1 MHRVGQVLFIILNKK
16 QQVIPVQ
23 VTEQI
28 VRRTLTGEDISYIVS
43 IPAREGF
50 KPMTLE
56 QIDGEVFTS
65 IDLVKERMFANAT
78 EVINAIS
85 DKAKNVAKN
94 RFDYNPEESN
104 ADLDASSEAFLDE
117 SDLVSSEP
125 KEPKPA
131 ANEALVELGDGTVA
145 KVKLPDLAGL

>member
-28 VRRTLTGEDISYIVS
+28 VRRTLNGEEISYTVS
-43 IPAREGF
+43 IPAREGL

-65 IDLVKERMFANAT
+65 IDQVKERMFENAT
-78 EVINAIS
+78 EVINAITE
-85 DKAKNVAKN
+85 KAGTVAKN
-94 RFDYNPEESN
+94 RFDYSPTESETN
-104 ADLDASSEAFLDE
+104 QSVDALTDDDVLVTPRSNERKAGPGEAMVD
-117 SDLVSSEP
+117 
-125 KEPKPA
+125 
-131 ANEALVELGDGTVA
+131 LGDGTVA
-145 KVKLPDLAGL
+145 KVKLPDLTGM

>member
-28 VRRTLTGEDISYIVS
+28 VRRTLSGEETSYIVS
-43 IPAREGF
+43 IPAREGL

-65 IDLVKERMFANAT
+65 IDQVKERMFENAT
-78 EVINAIS
+78 EVINAITE
-85 DKAKNVAKN
+85 KAGAVAKN
-94 RFDYNPEESN
+94 RFDYNPAESETSTSV
-104 ADLDASSEAFLDE
+104 DALTDDDVLVTPQGNERKAGPGEAMVD
-117 SDLVSSEP
+117 
-125 KEPKPA
+125 
-131 ANEALVELGDGTVA
+131 LGDGTVA
-145 KVKLPDLAGL
+145 KVKLPDLAGM

>member
-28 VRRTLTGEDISYIVS
+28 VRRTLNGEEISYTVS
-43 IPAREGF
+43 IPAREGL

-65 IDLVKERMFANAT
+65 IDQVKERMFDNAT
-78 EVINAIS
+78 EVINAITE
-85 DKAKNVAKN
+85 KAGTVAKN
-94 RFDYNPEESN
+94 RFDYSPTESETN
-104 ADLDASSEAFLDE
+104 QAVDALTDDDVLVTPRSNERKAGPGEAMVD
-117 SDLVSSEP
+117 
-125 KEPKPA
+125 
-131 ANEALVELGDGTVA
+131 LGDGTVA
-145 KVKLPDLAGL
+145 KVKLPDLAGM

>member
-28 VRRTLTGEDISYIVS
+28 VRRTLNGEEISYTVS
-43 IPAREGF
+43 IPAREGL

-65 IDLVKERMFANAT
+65 IDQVKERMFENAT
-78 EVINAIS
+78 EVINAITE
-85 DKAKNVAKN
+85 KAGTVAKN
-94 RFDYNPEESN
+94 RFDYNPVESETSQSV
-104 ADLDASSEAFLDE
+104 DALTDDDVLVTPRGNERKPGPGEAMVD
-117 SDLVSSEP
+117 
-125 KEPKPA
+125 
-131 ANEALVELGDGTVA
+131 LGDGTVA
-145 KVKLPDLAGL
+145 KVKLPDLAGM

>member
-28 VRRTLTGEDISYIVS
+28 VRRTLNGEEISYTVS
-43 IPAREGF
+43 IPAREGL

-65 IDLVKERMFANAT
+65 IDQVKERMFENAT
-78 EVINAIS
+78 EVINAITE
-85 DKAKNVAKN
+85 KAGAVAKN
-94 RFDYNPEESN
+94 RFDYQPELNEHNDSSSVEPLTDDDVLVTPRNN
-104 ADLDASSEAFLDE
+104 AKSPGPGEAMVD
-117 SDLVSSEP
+117 
-125 KEPKPA
+125 
-131 ANEALVELGDGTVA
+131 LGDGTVA
-145 KVKLPDLAGL
+145 KVKLPNITGM

>member
-1 MHRVGQVLFIILNKK
+1 MYNVGQVLFIILNKK

-28 VRRTLTGEDISYIVS
+28 VRRTLNGEETSYTVS
-43 IPAREGF
+43 IPARDNV

-65 IDLVKERMFANAT
+65 IEDVKSRMFENAT

-85 DKAKNVAKN
+85 EKAYTVAKN
-94 RFDYNPEESN
+94 RFGFESN
-104 ADLDASSEAFLDE
+104 PAPTTDNSPETLLDE
-117 SDLVSSEP
+117 DVLITPPS
-125 KEPKPA
+125 KGKPPA
-131 ANEALVELGDGTVA
+131 PDEVNVDLGDGTVA

>member
-28 VRRTLTGEDISYIVS
+28 VRRTLNGEETSYTVA
-43 IPAREGF
+43 IPAREGL

-65 IDLVKERMFANAT
+65 IEQVKERMFENAT
-78 EVINAIS
+78 EVINAITE
-85 DKAKNVAKN
+85 KAGNVAKN
-94 RFDYNPEESN
+94 RFDYSH
-104 ADLDASSEAFLDE
+104 AKSDLDE
-117 SDLVSSEP
+117 SAVALTDDDVLVTSRNNK
-125 KEPKPA
+125 KEPGPG
-131 ANEALVELGDGTVA
+131 EAMVDLGDGTVA
-145 KVKLPDLAGL
+145 KVKLPDLAGM

>member
-28 VRRTLTGEDISYIVS
+28 VRRTLNGEEISYTVS
-43 IPAREGF
+43 IPAREGL

-65 IDLVKERMFANAT
+65 IDQVKERMFENAT
-78 EVINAIS
+78 EVINAITE
-85 DKAKNVAKN
+85 KAGTVAKN
-94 RFDYNPEESN
+94 RFDYSPTESETN
-104 ADLDASSEAFLDE
+104 QSVDALTDDDVLVTPRSNERKAGPGEAMVD
-117 SDLVSSEP
+117 
-125 KEPKPA
+125 
-131 ANEALVELGDGTVA
+131 LGDGTVA
-145 KVKLPDLAGL
+145 KVKLPDLAGM

>member
-28 VRRTLTGEDISYIVS
+28 VRRTLNGEEISYTVS
-43 IPAREGF
+43 IPAREGL

-65 IDLVKERMFANAT
+65 IDQVKERMFENAT
-78 EVINAIS
+78 EVINAITE
-85 DKAKNVAKN
+85 KAGAVAKN
-94 RFDYNPEESN
+94 RFDYQPERNEN
-104 ADLDASSEAFLDE
+104 NDSSVEPLTDDDVLVTPRNNTKSPGPGEAMVD
-117 SDLVSSEP
+117 
-125 KEPKPA
+125 
-131 ANEALVELGDGTVA
+131 LGDGTVA
-145 KVKLPDLAGL
+145 KVKLPDLAGM